1 VSTVSLSNSAAEGI
15 GKALDQD
22 VYGVEGADRMAW
34 LVLLLKRC
42 EDRPEWFPKGKW
54 ATIQH
59 IEKQLD
65 EAVDAYVHERLYS
78 AAPSQSAAP
87 TGEGE

>member
-1 VSTVSLSNSAAEGI
+1 MSTVSLSRSAAEGI

-22 VYGVEGADRMAW
+22 VHGVETAERMAW
-34 LVLLLKRC
+34 LVLLLKSR
-42 EDRPEWFPKGKW
+42 EDLPEWFPRGKW

-65 EAVDAYVHERLYS
+65 DAVNEWIRGTTHSDAARD
-78 AAPSQSAAP
+78 
-87 TGEGE
+87 GKGK